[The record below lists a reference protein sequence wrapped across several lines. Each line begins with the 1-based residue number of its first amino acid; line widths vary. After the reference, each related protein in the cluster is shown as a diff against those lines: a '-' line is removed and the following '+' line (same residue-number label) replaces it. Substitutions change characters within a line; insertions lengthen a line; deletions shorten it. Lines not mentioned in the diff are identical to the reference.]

1 MMEDRGILL
10 KSGTNEVE
18 IAEFIISGQSFGVNV
33 AKIREFVPFERKRLT
48 TLAGAPPSIRGMFL
62 IRGQTVPLIDLAH
75 HLALKKKDAAQSD
88 SGRAQVVVII
98 EFNRRTNSFLAD
110 AISKIHRVSW
120 SNFRPLNPFL
130 VHAAGTVTGSISIDN
145 REIMILDMENIIG
158 EIFPETLVNYQLPPE
173 AAEADDRPRRREEV
187 KVVMAEDSAVIRT
200 HLVKLLDSAGYKQV
214 KAFENGATA
223 WKKIS
228 EFIEQAKAN
237 NRPITDF
244 MDILITDIEM
254 PEMDG
259 LTLCK
264 NVKTDPIAKAA
275 PVVIFSSLITD
286 QMAAKCRSVGADACC
301 TKPQT
306 AELVGYVDQ
315 FGLGNSGSI

>member
-1 MMEDRGILL
+1 MEDRGILL

-18 IAEFIISGQSFGVNV
+18 IAEFIINGQSFGVNV
-33 AKIREFVPFERKRLT
+33 AKIREFVPFERSRLT

-62 IRGQTVPLIDLAH
+62 IRGQTVPLIDLAY
-75 HLALKKKDAAQSD
+75 HLELKKKDADKTDSD
-88 SGRAQVVVII
+88 RDHVVVII

-130 VHAAGTVTGSISIDN
+130 VNAAGTVTGSINIDN

-158 EIFPETLVNYQLPPE
+158 EIFPETLVNYQVAPE
-173 AAEADDRPRRREEV
+173 ESEDDDRPRQREEI

-200 HLVKLLDSAGYKQV
+200 HMVKLLDSSGYKKVQ
-214 KAFENGATA
+214 AFENGALA
-223 WKKIS
+223 WKAIS
-228 EFIEQAKAN
+228 GFIEQARAT
-237 NRPITDF
+237 NRPIRDF
-244 MDILITDIEM
+244 IDILISDIEM

-264 NVKTDPIAKAA
+264 NVKTDPISKVV
-275 PVVIFSSLITD
+275 PVVMFSSLITD
-286 QMAAKCRSVGADACC
+286 QMAIKCRSVGADACC

-306 AELVGYVDQ
+306 AELVAYVDQ
-315 FGLGNSGSI
+315 FGMAGSTAD

>member
-1 MMEDRGILL
+1 MEDRGILL

-48 TLAGAPPSIRGMFL
+48 TIAGAPPSIQGMFL
-62 IRGQTVPLIDLAH
+62 IRGQTVPLIDLAR
-75 HLALKKKDAAQSD
+75 HLDLKNNDAQND

-158 EIFPETLVNYQLPPE
+158 EIFPETLVNYQIQEEPG
-173 AAEADDRPRRREEV
+173 EADDRPRRREEV

-214 KAFENGATA
+214 QAFENGAAA
-223 WKKIS
+223 WRKIS

-237 NRPITDF
+237 DRPITDF

-264 NVKTDPIAKAA
+264 NVKTDPIAKTA
-275 PVVIFSSLITD
+275 PVVMFSSLITD
-286 QMAAKCRSVGADACC
+286 QMAAKCRSVGSDACC

-315 FGLGNSGSI
+315 FGLGDSGSN